1 MQNFP
6 IECLIST
13 WRKYEVKALLG
24 LCLLP
29 TVFLTVAVV
38 AVLWERLDGQNHGL
52 RGLLRV
58 CFIKGNSTRF
68 EIQALFVALF
78 FC

>member
-13 WRKYEVKALLG
+13 WRTYEVKALLG

-29 TVFLTVAVV
+29 TVLLTVAVV
-38 AVLWERLDGQNHGL
+38 AVLWERPDTLLGL
-52 RGLLRV
+52 FYIDV
-58 CFIKGNSTRF
+58 M
-68 EIQALFVALF
+68 
-78 FC
+78 